1 MLVARNIIATFV
13 ETKRVMNPKVRTY
26 SMPVCMVVGVLLHN
40 HIGRLDFLSPYLIAL
55 MLFVTFTRVKASELK
70 LQKIHAGQLAI
81 QLLGGTLLYFLLKWC
96 GVNEIVCQGVMICV
110 LIPTAMASVVV
121 GGMLGANVTTMTTFT
136 LLSNMSL
143 AVVAPVLFSFIG
155 ANTDLPFLTSFWL
168 ILRRLLLLVVLPF
181 VAAQLLDRLVPKG
194 FDYVRNH
201 QSWSFYL
208 WLSSLTILMS
218 STTNFILA
226 QPREYIGL
234 EITMALLAG
243 VVCVAQF
250 ALGRWW
256 GGKCGDKVAG
266 GQSVGQKNTLL
277 AILLA
282 QSYLNPLSSIAPA
295 AYVVWQNLINSIQ
308 LSRKK

>member
-1 MLVARNIIATFV
+1 
-13 ETKRVMNPKVRTY
+13 
-26 SMPVCMVVGVLLHN
+26 
-40 HIGRLDFLSPYLIAL
+40 
-55 MLFVTFTRVKASELK
+55 
-70 LQKIHAGQLAI
+70 
-81 QLLGGTLLYFLLKWC
+81 
-96 GVNEIVCQGVMICV
+96 
-110 LIPTAMASVVV
+110 
-121 GGMLGANVTTMTTFT
+121 
-136 LLSNMSL
+136 
-143 AVVAPVLFSFIG
+143 
-155 ANTDLPFLTSFWL
+155 
-168 ILRRLLLLVVLPF
+168 
-181 VAAQLLDRLVPKG
+181 
-194 FDYVRNH
+194 
-201 QSWSFYL
+201 
-208 WLSSLTILMS
+208 MS